1 MRIAIRLDDITAD
14 MNWEKFLRFKD
25 LMDRYGVK
33 PLLGIVPDN
42 HDSKLKVDPPREDFW
57 EYLKERRD
65 KDGWILCMH
74 GCQY

>member
-25 LMDRYGVK
+25 LMDRYGIK

-42 HDSKLKVDPPREDFW
+42 HDSKLKVDPPRSVV
-57 EYLKERRD
+57 
-65 KDGWILCMH
+65 
-74 GCQY
+74 